1 MQSSVGID
9 PSEDRRK
16 ETGKLEME
24 EGGRMEEE
32 EEERETDEGEGTGTV
47 YKMCG
52 WCSVSLRRSE
62 RWLVVGWWWWVWP
75 GGEVRRDR
83 YLEFRN
89 VSVRKCG

>member
-1 MQSSVGID
+1 LQSSVGID
-9 PSEDRRK
+9 PRRK
-16 ETGKLEME
+16 RWEVGD
-24 EGGRMEEE
+24 GGGGEEE
-32 EEERETDEGEGTGTV
+32 EEEEKRETDEGEGTRTV
-47 YKMCG
+47 YKICG
-52 WCSVSLRRSE
+52 RCTVSLRRSE